1 MLIRRNNPHIV
12 RVKSDPVFDD
22 CPEWQDR
29 YAREHG
35 GARVEYEARCLLCG
49 WVSDWLPGDY
59 ALEVALEHQAKYEHS
74 ASQTER
80 EMIERLG
87 MQACMETNPFALDLY
102 CNDRYV
108 DTIMEEEGDT
118 ILLTTRMMR
127 RIDKVSLNHLRAY
140 HLRSERDKHGKVV
153 GVSYVPECTE

>member
-1 MLIRRNNPHIV
+1 MRRNNPHIV
-12 RVKSDPVFDD
+12 RVKSDPVFGD

-49 WVSDWLPGDY
+49 WVSYWLPGDY

-87 MQACMETNPFALDLY
+87 MQVCMETNPFALDIY

-140 HLRSERDKHGKVV
+140 HLRSERDEHGKVV

>member
-12 RVKSDPVFDD
+12 RVKSDPVFGD

-87 MQACMETNPFALDLY
+87 MQACMEKNPFALDLY
-102 CNDRYV
+102 CKDRYV

-140 HLRSERDKHGKVV
+140 HLRSERDEHGKVV

>member
-1 MLIRRNNPHIV
+1 MHRNNPHIV
-12 RVKSDPVFDD
+12 RVKSDPVFGD

-80 EMIERLG
+80 EMIEEMGLSLVLDG
-87 MQACMETNPFALDLY
+87 YEFGLDLY
-102 CNDRYV
+102 HGRKYV
-108 DTIMEEEGDT
+108 DTFMEVGGDDT
-118 ILLTTRMMR
+118 LLATDMIH
-127 RIDKVSLNHLRAY
+127 RIDRASLNHLRTY
-140 HLRSERDKHGKVV
+140 HLRPERDEHGKVV

>member
-1 MLIRRNNPHIV
+1 
-12 RVKSDPVFDD
+12 
-22 CPEWQDR
+22 
-29 YAREHG
+29 
-35 GARVEYEARCLLCG
+35 
-49 WVSDWLPGDY
+49 
-59 ALEVALEHQAKYEHS
+59 
-74 ASQTER
+74 
-80 EMIERLG
+80 

-118 ILLTTRMMR
+118 VLLTTRMMR

-140 HLRSERDKHGKVV
+140 HLRSERDEHGKVV

>member
-1 MLIRRNNPHIV
+1 MRRNNPHIV
-12 RVKSDPVFDD
+12 RVKSDPVFGDY
-22 CPEWQDR
+22 PERQDR

-87 MQACMETNPFALDLY
+87 MQAYMETNPFALDLY

-140 HLRSERDKHGKVV
+140 HLRSERDEHGKVV

>member
-1 MLIRRNNPHIV
+1 MRRNNPHIV
-12 RVKSDPVFDD
+12 RVKSDPVFSD
-22 CPEWQDR
+22 CPERQDR

-87 MQACMETNPFALDLY
+87 MQARMETNPFALDLY

>member
-1 MLIRRNNPHIV
+1 MRRNNPHIV
-12 RVKSDPVFDD
+12 RVKSDPVFGD

-87 MQACMETNPFALDLY
+87 MQVCMETDPFAVDIY

-127 RIDKVSLNHLRAY
+127 RINKVSLNHLRAY
-140 HLRSERDKHGKVV
+140 HLRSERDEHGKVV

>member
-1 MLIRRNNPHIV
+1 MRRNNPHIV
-12 RVKSDPVFDD
+12 RVKSDPVFGD

-87 MQACMETNPFALDLY
+87 MQACVGMNPFTLDLY

-140 HLRSERDKHGKVV
+140 HLRSERDEHGKVV